1 MQNINPKRG
10 LSNGTPVTFHYLIL
24 DSRENQT
31 TILEKMTSGNYEDIV
46 LQYEPKYVLVNITN
60 ADPKDFIGVTAVEG
74 QAVIPLPLSHT
85 SKAFALNVPG
95 QKGIQKHF
103 FKTKSHGIDMGF
115 SITLHKI
122 QGQTCR
128 RLIVDLNHRPFPSH
142 ISYSGFYVAVSRV
155 RNGDDLRIMPL
166 QPNVSDLNYLASLQP
181 PKQLISWLNSYDKSG
196 KFQAAKISTE
206 TEESNTSKRKKRIHK
221 FTLL

>member
-1 MQNINPKRG
+1 M
-10 LSNGTPVTFHYLIL
+10 
-24 DSRENQT
+24 
-31 TILEKMTSGNYEDIV
+31 
-46 LQYEPKYVLVNITN
+46 
-60 ADPKDFIGVTAVEG
+60 TAVEG
-74 QAVIPLPLSHT
+74 QAVIPLPLNHT
-85 SKAFALNVPG
+85 SKDFALNVPG

-166 QPNVSDLNYLASLQP
+166 QPNVSDLNDLASLQNNLFHGSTAMIKVESSKQ
-181 PKQLISWLNSYDKSG
+181 PKYQLKQKNLILPKEKKGFTNSLFCS
-196 KFQAAKISTE
+196 
-206 TEESNTSKRKKRIHK
+206 SKEKQN
-221 FTLL
+221 